1 MHLRVEGRPVV
12 LDLAEN
18 VLEQV
23 EFHQP
28 GVRPRLDDVVGREVA
43 ARARRTAQVTS
54 ADDVDPI
61 GKGFSGLP
69 LHVRPYPLHAG
80 GCLVLIWCSVLLEPA

>member
-28 GVRPRLDDVVGREVA
+28 GVRRRLDDVVGCEIPPRAGWAAQV
-43 ARARRTAQVTS
+43 ARAN
-54 ADDVDPI
+54 DIDPI
-61 GKGFSGLP
+61 SERFGRFYLQGL
-69 LHVRPYPLHAG
+69 VR
-80 GCLVLIWCSVLLEPA
+80 